1 MAAGELL
8 EPNDIMFR
16 NWEPKLKNRFIMN
29 IDGINAYLIKSMNRP
44 SIESE
49 EVILEHMNVTRY
61 VKGKSRWQPID
72 ITLYDPIVPSAA
84 QQVIEWIRLHHE
96 SVTGRDGYSD
106 FYKKNITFNLVGPVG
121 DVVEEWEL
129 VGAYIQTANWGDL
142 SFEDSTPVEITLTLK
157 YDYAVLKF

>member
-8 EPNDIMFR
+8 EPNQIMFT

-29 IDGINAYLIKSMNRP
+29 IEGINAYLVKGMSRP
-44 SIESE
+44 SLESE

-129 VGAYIQTANWGDL
+129 VGAYIQTANFGDL

-157 YDYAVLKF
+157 YDYAILKF